1 MFQSTSLSLTAF
13 FSVLTLTPQTF
24 AATIESVSILQQLEE
39 VVQWFT
45 GEFSNYPQFNN
56 DNTIPLITMSNCSV
70 DIIGGSFGSN
80 TESIFLEQN
89 FLTTPQ
95 PSRLRH
101 YAFSPGTEGINLSI
115 NSFESSNN
123 LQGLCNLPASQR
135 SLLFSNINPEQCD
148 LELFRLLEPVS
159 YSGTNSPDGC
169 PAASNPLI
177 TVISTLSIQ
186 ENRIESLDLGFV
198 GETQIFGTP
207 ITFTPVTESSLV
219 PGLITLLLMGIGV
232 KVKTHILHL
241 R

>member
-13 FSVLTLTPQTF
+13 LSVLTLAPQTF
-24 AATIESVSILQQLEE
+24 AATIESVPILQQLEQ
-39 VVQWFT
+39 VVTWFT

-56 DNTIPLITMSNCSV
+56 DNTVPLITMSNCSV

-80 TESIFLEQN
+80 TKSIFLEQN

-95 PSRLRH
+95 PPRLRH
-101 YAFSPGTEGINLSI
+101 YGFSPGTEGINLTI
-115 NSFESSNN
+115 NSFESSTN
-123 LQGLCNLPASQR
+123 LQGLCHQPVSER
-135 SLLFSNINPEQCD
+135 SLLLSNINPEQCN
-148 LELFRLLEPVS
+148 LELFRLLEPVR

-169 PAASNPLI
+169 PAASNPII

-207 ITFTPVTESSLV
+207 ITFTSVTESNLI
-219 PGLITLLLMGIGV
+219 PGLMALFFMGIGV
-232 KVKTHILHL
+232 SIKKQFSS
-241 R
+241 